1 MKIFFIFLSFII
13 FQSQAIYSQTID
25 RIECVIGDRIIL
37 TSDIEMK
44 YLQYISQGVTN
55 SDNLKCSIIEDLI
68 YEKML
73 SYKAELDS
81 LEVGDKEV
89 NDEVEKRIE
98 YYISQIGSE
107 EKMEEYFKKSS
118 YDIRFELKQ
127 MVKEQFLA
135 QRMQSDITSNVK
147 ITPSEV
153 RSFYNNLN
161 ESEIPQIESQVTISQ
176 IIIKPEID
184 ENEKEKVREKLNSL
198 RKRVLAGEDFRVL
211 ATLYSDDPS
220 ATQNGGEIGFVS
232 RGDLLPEFEKVAFRL
247 KENEI
252 SGIVQSE
259 YGFHIIQHIERRGE
273 DINVRHILIKPK
285 ISSLNLQE
293 AKKNIDEVEA
303 LIKNSSISFSEAVKN
318 YSDDVSKSNDGLLVN
333 PSTGSTSFS
342 INDLGPSLKYLV
354 ENMKVGDIS
363 SPVIMELEDGSQ
375 GYRMILIKEKKD
387 AHLANLLDDYELI
400 QDQALNNKKQKKI
413 NKWIN
418 AQTKQTYVYL
428 TNQFTNCDFQFKWV
442 Q

>member
-1 MKIFFIFLSFII
+1 
-13 FQSQAIYSQTID
+13 
-25 RIECVIGDRIIL
+25 
-37 TSDIEMK
+37 
-44 YLQYISQGVTN
+44 
-55 SDNLKCSIIEDLI
+55 
-68 YEKML
+68 
-73 SYKAELDS
+73 
-81 LEVGDKEV
+81 
-89 NDEVEKRIE
+89 
-98 YYISQIGSE
+98 
-107 EKMEEYFKKSS
+107 MEEYFKKSS

-220 ATQNGGEIGFVS
+220 ATQNGGEIGFVA

-303 LIKNSSISFSEAVKN
+303 LIKNSSISFSEALFIHFLRFASLSVFIRISIGPLFLK
-318 YSDDVSKSNDGLLVN
+318 LN
-333 PSTGSTSFS
+333 P
-342 INDLGPSLKYLV
+342 L
-354 ENMKVGDIS
+354 
-363 SPVIMELEDGSQ
+363 DGSSS
-375 GYRMILIKEKKD
+375 
-387 AHLANLLDDYELI
+387 
-400 QDQALNNKKQKKI
+400 
-413 NKWIN
+413 
-418 AQTKQTYVYL
+418 
-428 TNQFTNCDFQFKWV
+428 
-442 Q
+442 